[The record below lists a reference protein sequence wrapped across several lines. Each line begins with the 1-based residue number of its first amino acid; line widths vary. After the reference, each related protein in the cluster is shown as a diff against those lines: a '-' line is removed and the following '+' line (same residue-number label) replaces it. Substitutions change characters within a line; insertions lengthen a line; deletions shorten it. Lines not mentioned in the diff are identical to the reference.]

1 MNFPIKACILNIK
14 TSVKLG
20 WVVIYKYT
28 SLNPDC
34 LNQDKTRLS
43 FLIKIWSH
51 RYNYIIAA
59 LKEYWFLEEYT
70 CPYIK

>member
-1 MNFPIKACILNIK
+1 MNFPIKVCILNIK
-14 TSVKLG
+14 TLVKLG
-20 WVVIYKYT
+20 WVFIYKHT
-28 SLNPDC
+28 LLNPDC

-43 FLIKIWSH
+43 FLIKIWNH

-59 LKEYWFLEEYT
+59 LKEYWVLEEYT